1 MALTVREYETAEGRV
16 PFRDWLATLDRT
28 TRARIQARVLRF
40 ETGNLGDHKSVGGG
54 VQAGLRRRTR

>member
-40 ETGNLGDHKSVGGG
+40 ETRNL
-54 VQAGLRRRTR
+54 ATTRALAAASRKRA